1 MTQHP
6 KPQTTPLSTRTLL
19 LGIWGHLSR
28 RRRIQ
33 LGALLLVILASGVA
47 EVFSLAAVLP
57 FLAVLTNPQRLWQVP
72 VVQGLAGAV
81 GIQGASGLLLPATV
95 LFGTAAVL
103 AAAVRLT
110 NLWLNGR
117 LAAAIGSDLSCEAY
131 RRTLHQPYSVHVQ
144 RNSSGVITA
153 TTTQVI
159 QTVGVLNTILQL
171 ITASIVVLGLLAA
184 LLVADWQVA
193 FTAAAVFGSAYGLL
207 VVTTRRRLA
216 TNSAVM
222 AQASQQQLKA
232 LQEGLGAIRDVLL
245 DGSQA
250 AYLEIYRQAD
260 RPLRLKQAQSS
271 FLSAFPRYG
280 LEALGLLLIA
290 VLALL
295 LSWQRDS
302 TATVIPLLGTLAL
315 GAQRL
320 LPALQLV
327 YSSWAVIRANGAAVA
342 KVLEMLDQPIPETVL
357 NGSQG
362 PLRLKEALRLQQLS
376 FRYSDEGPWVLNG
389 IDLEIQRGERVGII
403 GSSGSGKSTLL
414 DLLMGLL
421 EPTAGQILVD
431 VQDLHDPEH
440 PERLMAWRSTIAH
453 VPQSIYLA
461 DSSIAENI
469 AFGLPKDQID
479 RARVREAAEHAQI
492 AGFIESSPEGYDS
505 FVGEQGI
512 WMSGGQRQRIGIAR
526 ALYKQA
532 QVLVFDEATSAL
544 DNETEAAVM
553 EAIEG
558 LSRDLTVIMIA
569 HRLSTIARCD
579 RVIELGHG
587 TVQRNIQPAA
597 LDQVAPA

>member
-1 MTQHP
+1 
-6 KPQTTPLSTRTLL
+6 
-19 LGIWGHLSR
+19 
-28 RRRIQ
+28 
-33 LGALLLVILASGVA
+33 
-47 EVFSLAAVLP
+47 
-57 FLAVLTNPQRLWQVP
+57 
-72 VVQGLAGAV
+72 
-81 GIQGASGLLLPATV
+81 
-95 LFGTAAVL
+95 
-103 AAAVRLT
+103 
-110 NLWLNGR
+110 
-117 LAAAIGSDLSCEAY
+117 
-131 RRTLHQPYSVHVQ
+131 
-144 RNSSGVITA
+144 
-153 TTTQVI
+153 
-159 QTVGVLNTILQL
+159 
-171 ITASIVVLGLLAA
+171 
-184 LLVADWQVA
+184 
-193 FTAAAVFGSAYGLL
+193 
-207 VVTTRRRLA
+207 
-216 TNSAVM
+216 
-222 AQASQQQLKA
+222 
-232 LQEGLGAIRDVLL
+232 
-245 DGSQA
+245 
-250 AYLEIYRQAD
+250 
-260 RPLRLKQAQSS
+260 
-271 FLSAFPRYG
+271 
-280 LEALGLLLIA
+280 
-290 VLALL
+290 
-295 LSWQRDS
+295 
-302 TATVIPLLGTLAL
+302 
-315 GAQRL
+315 
-320 LPALQLV
+320 V